1 MKYFITAIIVCASS
15 ILFAQSTEN
24 IDVNISGQTTR
35 EQLNQMRK
43 DLHLQGVVFTYSPQF
58 DQERHLTGLRYKFT
72 TTDQVLIG
80 EGEHSALQQN
90 GAHVHIQVNPITKFF
105 AEEKNIAPN
114 K

>member
-1 MKYFITAIIVCASS
+1 MKYIITAIIVCASS
-15 ILFAQSTEN
+15 ILFAQSTGN

-43 DLHLQGVVFTYSPQF
+43 ELNLQGVVFTYSPQF
-58 DQERHLTGLRYKFT
+58 DQERHLTALRYKFT

-80 EGEHSALQQN
+80 EGEHAALQQN
-90 GAHVHIQVNPITKFF
+90 GANVHIQVNPTTKFY
-105 AEEKNIAPN
+105 AEEKNIAPH